1 MAFSTFLD
9 VVLLIVLF
17 GYLISGYRSGLIGSF
32 SGIAGLAVGAVAA
45 YFVVP
50 LVGTWVPAAEW
61 RTAASLAAAAVLL
74 IGGLSLGRSIGR
86 ILTPQGTRNK
96 LRVVDRVLGAGAT
109 VAVSA
114 LVASMIAFS
123 IGSLGVPVVSPAVSS
138 SNVIRSIDSLTP
150 GPVKSFLA
158 QLRSI
163 VVTEGIPR
171 VVEAFNG
178 EAPVVPS
185 VGTDSEALLAASAS
199 VMKISGTAYACG
211 QNQSGSGFV
220 IAPERVLTNAHVVA
234 GVSEPVVVTPD
245 GRSRSGQVVYF
256 DEVVDL
262 AVIAVPGLESP
273 PLPLGD
279 NLAPGSLAVSSGY
292 PFGGPFETAP
302 AEVVSVAPSLVA
314 DIYGQDPSPRQIY
327 TLAAD
332 VDHGESGG
340 PLLSE
345 AGVVAGVVFAKSTT
359 TDNLGYALAMEEV
372 DPVADQAASLDASV
386 SSGAC
391 ISG

>member
-17 GYLISGYRSGLIGSF
+17 GYLISGYRSGLIGSI
-32 SGIAGLAVGAVAA
+32 SGIAGLAAGAVAA
-45 YFVVP
+45 YFLVP

-86 ILTPQGTRNK
+86 LLTPQGTRNK
-96 LRVVDRVLGAGAT
+96 LRVVDRVLGAGAAVT
-109 VAVSA
+109 VSA
-114 LVASMIAFS
+114 LVVSMIAFS

-138 SNVIRSIDSLTP
+138 SGVIRSIDSLTP
-150 GPVKSFLA
+150 DPVKSFLA

-178 EAPVVPS
+178 EAPVIPS
-185 VGTDSEALLAASAS
+185 VGTDSEALLTASAS
-199 VMKISGTAYACG
+199 VLKISGTAYACG

-234 GVSEPVVVTPD
+234 GVDEPVVVTPD

-256 DEVVDL
+256 DPVVDL
-262 AVIAVPGLESP
+262 AVIAVSGLESA
-273 PLPLGD
+273 PLPFGD

-292 PFGGPFETAP
+292 PFGGPFESAP
-302 AEVVSVAPSLVA
+302 AEVVDVAPALVA
-314 DIYGQDPSPRQIY
+314 DIYGQDPSSRQIY

-345 AGVVAGVVFAKSTT
+345 AGVVAGVIFAKSTI

-372 DPVADQAASLDASV
+372 DPVVEQAASLGDPV